1 MCGTFVDSDLTLI
14 GSSGAKYYMTMPT
27 PDIPPDQLDRILPI
41 VEPLLADLRRL
52 AQELSPGSDL
62 ALVYH
67 PGDEQLDTKVAQ

>member
-1 MCGTFVDSDLTLI
+1 
-14 GSSGAKYYMTMPT
+14 MTMPN

-52 AQELSPGSDL
+52 VNDLSPGSGL

-67 PGDEQLDTKVAQ
+67 PDDEAAQ